1 MHLYIKIN
9 NLYEYVYLFIII
21 YLSILETMSIITR
34 ISDTAREI
42 LQLRFNLLS
51 VDHSLVEMP
60 SETLIRLLLFVND
73 YHQ

>member
-9 NLYEYVYLFIII
+9 NLYVYVYLFIII
-21 YLSILETMSIITR
+21 YLSILETMSIITG

-60 SETLIRLLLFVND
+60 SET
-73 YHQ
+73 